1 MGQAPKLPSLD
12 VLKDQAKRLR
22 DTLGRQG
29 TTINHSKALELIAAQ
44 HGFRDWNTLM
54 GVIGNRPAA
63 RSYNIGDQ
71 VIGHYLGQMFTG
83 TIIAVQALTNAHGR
97 YRVTF
102 DFDEPV
108 DVITFESW
116 SAFRKRVTCTLDE
129 EGRTVEK
136 TSNGRPHMVLS

>member
-1 MGQAPKLPSLD
+1 MGQVPKLPSLD

-29 TTINHSKALELIAAQ
+29 TAINHSKALELIAAQ

-54 GVIGNRPAA
+54 GAIGNRPSA
-63 RSYNIGDQ
+63 RSYAIGDQ

-83 TIIAVQALTNAHGR
+83 TIIGVQTLTNAHGR

-116 SAFRKRVTCTLDE
+116 SAYRKRVTCTLDE
-129 EGRTVEK
+129 EGVTLEK
-136 TSNGRPHMVLS
+136 TSNGKPHMVLS

>member
-1 MGQAPKLPSLD
+1 MGQVPKLPSLD
-12 VLKDQAKRLR
+12 DLKDQAKRLR

-29 TTINHSKALELIAAQ
+29 TAINHSKALELIAGQ
-44 HGFRDWNTLM
+44 YGFRDWNTLM
-54 GVIGNRPAA
+54 AAVGNRPHV
-63 RSYNIGDQ
+63 RSYSIGDQ

-83 TIIAVQALTNAHGR
+83 TIIAVQTLIHAPGR

-102 DFDEPV
+102 DFDEAV

-129 EGRTVEK
+129 EGRTAEK
-136 TSNGRPHMVLS
+136 TSDGRPHMVLS

>member
-1 MGQAPKLPSLD
+1 MGQSPKLPSLD
-12 VLKDQAKRLR
+12 ALKDQAKRLR

-29 TTINHSKALELIAAQ
+29 TTINHAKALELIAAQ
-44 HGFRDWNTLM
+44 YGFRDWNTLM
-54 GVIGNRPAA
+54 GVIGNGPPA

-83 TIIAVQALTNAHGR
+83 TIIAVQTLTSAHDR

-108 DVITFESW
+108 DVVTFESW
-116 SAFRKRVTCTLDE
+116 SAFRKRVTCTLDGD
-129 EGRTVEK
+129 GRTVEK

>member
-1 MGQAPKLPSLD
+1 MGQSPKLPSLD

-29 TTINHSKALELIAAQ
+29 TAINHSKALELIAAQ
-44 HGFRDWNTLM
+44 YGFRDWNTLM
-54 GVIGNRPAA
+54 GAIGNGPPA
-63 RSYNIGDQ
+63 RSYNIGDH

-83 TIIAVQALTNAHGR
+83 TIIAVQTLTNAHGR

>member
-1 MGQAPKLPSLD
+1 MGQSPNLPSLE

-29 TTINHSKALELIAAQ
+29 TVINHSRSLELIAGQ
-44 HGFRDWNTLM
+44 YGFRDWNTLM
-54 GVIGNRPAA
+54 GVIGNRPPA

-71 VIGHYLGQMFTG
+71 VIGQYLGQMFTG
-83 TIIAVQALTNAHGR
+83 RIIAVQTLTSAHGR

-116 SAFRKRVTCTLDE
+116 SAYRKRVTCTLDE
-129 EGRTVEK
+129 EGRTMEK
-136 TSNGRPHMVLS
+136 TSNGVPHMVLS

>member
-1 MGQAPKLPSLD
+1 MGSPPKLPSLD

-29 TTINHSKALELIAAQ
+29 TVVNHSKALELIAGQ
-44 HGFRDWNTLM
+44 YGFRDWNTLM
-54 GVIGNRPAA
+54 GAIGNRPLV
-63 RSYNIGDQ
+63 RSYSIGEQ

-83 TIIAVQALTNAHGR
+83 TIIAVQTLTSAHGR

-108 DVITFESW
+108 DVITFEGW

-136 TSNGRPHMVLS
+136 TSNGRPHMVLQ

>member
-1 MGQAPKLPSLD
+1 MGSSPKLPSLD
-12 VLKDQAKRLR
+12 VLKDQARRLR

-29 TTINHSKALELIAAQ
+29 TVVNHSKALELVAGQ
-44 HGFRDWNTLM
+44 YGFRDWNTLM
-54 GVIGNRPAA
+54 GAIGNRQPV
-63 RSYNIGDQ
+63 RNYSIGEQ
-71 VIGHYLGQMFTG
+71 VTGHYLGQMFSG
-83 TIIAVQALTNAHGR
+83 TIIAVQALTSVHGR

-129 EGRTVEK
+129 QGRTVEK
-136 TSNGRPHMVLS
+136 TSNGQPHMMLQ